1 MLAEYFMM
9 QYADEHNAAYKPITP
24 QAMELLMR
32 ASWEGNVREL
42 KNFIQSVFVLE
53 NDKVIRAETVSQ
65 HIDVNNTSLNYD
77 TRFPVRVNKE
87 TEQVERELIL
97 RQLFH
102 IRQDVEEIKQK
113 LSIIDLNDNNSIHR
127 MKDISRYI
135 QQSEMHDINPDP
147 QQDDRTMQEIE
158 RDTIANTLA
167 KFYGSK
173 RKTAQ
178 ALGMSERTLYRKIK
192 EYGLGE

>member
-1 MLAEYFMM
+1 
-9 QYADEHNAAYKPITP
+9 
-24 QAMELLMR
+24 
-32 ASWEGNVREL
+32 
-42 KNFIQSVFVLE
+42 
-53 NDKVIRAETVSQ
+53 
-65 HIDVNNTSLNYD
+65 
-77 TRFPVRVNKE
+77 VRVNKE

-113 LSIIDLNDNNSIHR
+113 LSIIDLNDNNSINR